1 MKRMDKE
8 KVIKGLNQH
17 CNGSIFDRCGEYPYY
32 KFENEPFKC
41 RDELLE
47 DVFTLLKEP
56 EAIESIDFGDKTEIM
71 ANLEDLTWDD
81 WRMYHSDSEVQ
92 NIAKSAFDL
101 LITLLKE
108 QEPREPHY
116 TDLVYHID
124 GTEMI
129 VPHSECPRCIENG
142 LAIWDAE
149 IKKGQAYCNRCG
161 QKVKWND

>member
-56 EAIESIDFGDKTEIM
+56 EAVEPISRQISRFNKRLNETIYWCGKCKAPIEKNQS
-71 ANLEDLTWDD
+71 
-81 WRMYHSDSEVQ
+81 
-92 NIAKSAFDL
+92 
-101 LITLLKE
+101 
-108 QEPREPHY
+108 
-116 TDLVYHID
+116 
-124 GTEMI
+124 
-129 VPHSECPRCIENG
+129 
-142 LAIWDAE
+142 
-149 IKKGQAYCNRCG
+149 YCGYCG
-161 QKVKWND
+161 RKVKWNEMETI

>member
-1 MKRMDKE
+1 MNKK

-17 CNGSIFDRCGEYPYY
+17 CNGSMFDRCDECPYY
-32 KFENEPFKC
+32 EFTNEPFKC

-71 ANLEDLTWDD
+71 ANLEGLTWDD
-81 WRMYHSDSEVQ
+81 WRLYHSDTEVQ

-101 LITLLKE
+101 LIELLKE
-108 QEPREPHY
+108 QEAVEP
-116 TDLVYHID
+116 VSFMD
-124 GTEMI
+124 GI
-129 VPHSECPRCIENG
+129 VERFAC
-142 LAIWDAE
+142 
-149 IKKGQAYCNRCG
+149 KKCGKHLLMTSWGRDNYCSKCG